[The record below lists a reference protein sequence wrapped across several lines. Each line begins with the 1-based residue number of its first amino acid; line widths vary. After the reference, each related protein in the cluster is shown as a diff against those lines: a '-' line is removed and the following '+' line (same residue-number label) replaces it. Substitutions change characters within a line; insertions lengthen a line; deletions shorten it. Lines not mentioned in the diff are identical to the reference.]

1 MLTLFVISC
10 AVISINETYWG
21 SYTPLMKNTAECCGT
36 DDGYKFKKF
45 IGQSEK
51 TNNDPNK
58 SKYLRNVIAFYK
70 DETNHVVRI
79 IYSKCQ
85 EATVISWWFCGLL
98 VYTTCKKE
106 KANLPWDAFHLHHRM
121 YNKMIQS
128 TLFNH
133 LKIKLWHLTKTWMI
147 TPC

>member
-1 MLTLFVISC
+1 MFTLFVISC

-21 SYTPLMKNTAECCGT
+21 SYTPLMKNTAECCST

-79 IYSKCQ
+79 IYSKMACLCILHAKTKRQ
-85 EATVISWWFCGLL
+85 TYHEMHFIF
-98 VYTTCKKE
+98 TTEC
-106 KANLPWDAFHLHHRM
+106 
-121 YNKMIQS
+121 
-128 TLFNH
+128 T
-133 LKIKLWHLTKTWMI
+133 TK
-147 TPC
+147 

>member
-1 MLTLFVISC
+1 MFTLFVISC

-21 SYTPLMKNTAECCGT
+21 SYTPLMKNTAECCST

-79 IYSKCQ
+79 IYSKWPACVYYMQ
-85 EATVISWWFCGLL
+85 KRKGKLTMRCISSSSQN
-98 VYTTCKKE
+98 VQQ
-106 KANLPWDAFHLHHRM
+106 NDSV
-121 YNKMIQS
+121 NI
-128 TLFNH
+128 
-133 LKIKLWHLTKTWMI
+133 I
-147 TPC
+147 

>member
-1 MLTLFVISC
+1 MRL
-10 AVISINETYWG
+10 NYWG
-21 SYTPLMKNTAECCGT
+21 SYTPLMKNTAECCST

-70 DETNHVVRI
+70 DEANHVVRI
-79 IYSKCQ
+79 I
-85 EATVISWWFCGLL
+85 ISWWFCGLL

-106 KANLPWDAFHLHHRM
+106 KANLP
-121 YNKMIQS
+121 
-128 TLFNH
+128 
-133 LKIKLWHLTKTWMI
+133 
-147 TPC
+147 